1 MAAGDHIRVPR
12 LGGLYYHHGIDI
24 GNGRVIHFSGE
35 PLHPGNAVVC
45 EVSMDTFLEGA
56 LAEVVMYENA
66 LPPEE
71 TVRLAQSRLGETGYH
86 LLFNNCEHF
95 ATWCKT
101 GKPQSRQV
109 YKAAKTVIQVA
120 AATAVVLI
128 LGRILFPAGPTRKA

>member
-1 MAAGDHIRVPR
+1 MTAGDHIQVPR
-12 LGGLYYHHGIDI
+12 LGGLYYHHGIDL

-35 PLHPGNAVVC
+35 PLHPGNAVICDVPM
-45 EVSMDTFLEGA
+45 ETFLEGA
-56 LAEVVMYENA
+56 QAEVVAYDYA

-71 TVRLAQSRLGETGYH
+71 TVRLARSRLGETGYH

-101 GKPQSRQV
+101 GKSQSRQV
-109 YKAAKTVIQVA
+109 YKAAKTIVQAA

-128 LGRILFPAGPTRKA
+128 LGRILFPSGPKHKA

>member
-12 LGGLYYHHGIDI
+12 LGGLYYHHGIDV
-24 GNGRVIHFSGE
+24 GNGWVIHFSGE

-45 EVSMDTFLEGA
+45 EVSLEEFLGGA
-56 LAEVVMYENA
+56 AADIVEHAEA

-71 TVRLAQSRLGETGYH
+71 TVRLARSRLGETGYH

-101 GKPQSRQV
+101 GKAYSRQV
-109 YKAAKTVIQVA
+109 HRTAKRVVQMV

-128 LGRILFPAGPTRKA
+128 LGRILFSPGPARKA